1 MQPLSSISS
10 IAGRMLQE
18 QLAVQDLP
26 PAAPSSMPQHQ
37 WRSPDPHSYKANFD
51 AAVFQATNTVGIGII
66 IRDSNGDVIGAL
78 FMPIP
83 LSQSVAELEALAF

>member
-18 QLAVQDLP
+18 QLAVQDPP

-51 AAVFQATNTVGIGII
+51 AAVFQATNTAGIGVI
-66 IRDSNGDVIGAL
+66 IRDRNGEVIGAL

-83 LSQSVAELEALAF
+83 LSQSVAEL

>member
-1 MQPLSSISS
+1 
-10 IAGRMLQE
+10 MLQE
-18 QLAVQDLP
+18 YLAVQDPP
-26 PAAPSSMPQHQ
+26 PAAPSSMPRHQ
-37 WRSPDPHSYKANFD
+37 WRPPDLNSYKANFD